1 MNDIRNDIHTL
12 GELFKEASN
21 QAVVEVLS
29 KINKNVSE
37 SNDKLDEIMKETKKK
52 INKPIKLKG
61 NIKDVLDVDEM
72 TEEERKIR
80 RDLITK
86 ISNYINC
93 FPEHEFIQSIGGKQ
107 SLYSRDNKTL
117 KVIYEEIQIGLNN
130 SKDFEQFMSLFST
143 SIGCL
148 EFVSN
153 ILLGIKLT
161 GLRDEILDEI
171 DEFDLKQLACELSLS
186 RFITP
191 QQRII
196 LTAIRVLLKKILSN
210 DLLTAN
216 QNLKIKLF
224 SYYSKI
230 SGFLGKK

>member
-1 MNDIRNDIHTL
+1 MLAT
-12 GELFKEASN
+12 N
-21 QAVVEVLS
+21 QSSL
-29 KINKNVSE
+29 
-37 SNDKLDEIMKETKKK
+37 KET
-52 INKPIKLKG
+52 LKM
-61 NIKDVLDVDEM
+61 LDVDEM

-117 KVIYEEIQIGLNN
+117 KVIYEEIQIGLNS

-171 DEFDLKQLACELSLS
+171 DEFDLKSLS
-186 RFITP
+186 RYISP
-191 QQRII
+191 QCRIM
-196 LTAIRVLLKKILSN
+196 LTALRVLFKKILSN
-210 DLLTAN
+210 DLLSAN

-224 SYYSKI
+224 SYYSKL